1 MVSGYIQD
9 INARDLFAGAGP
21 SAWFRSA
28 VRPWTT
34 QSTTASTATPCWA
47 RTSRGRRKRKHRRE
61 LLHQFNAY
69 FWATVKKDL
78 QDHHQPPEWILVHAA
93 NGIVCA
99 LKYCLT
105 CARYNWD
112 NTLNLSWLASTK
124 MYAILWPKWQSIFK
138 LPTLVPRN
146 PIGTLSLPL
155 KLL

>member
-1 MVSGYIQD
+1 MVISRISTLVISLQVLALLLD
-9 INARDLFAGAGP
+9 SVLL
-21 SAWFRSA
+21 SAPGRHKA
-28 VRPWTT
+28 LLRALRRHVGHV
-34 QSTTASTATPCWA
+34 QALEEGKESTGENFCISLMQIF
-47 RTSRGRRKRKHRRE
+47 S
-61 LLHQFNAY
+61 
-69 FWATVKKDL
+69 ATVKKDL